1 MASPRALRVLNT
13 RAGWPAGAREA
24 ATGAEE
30 VAAFDDAGAGDAR
43 HLGSSHP
50 ISMLLDAPDEALN
63 VPIASAR
70 GGGKM
75 LAVGTKPSTPEPSSS
90 RRVRLARNWRV
101 LARPKSVRFIAQ
113 AWRTLRDHSD
123 RCGVSP
129 PHRLSLSL
137 SLCLSFS
144 RLVRRPPSQRAAV
157 LARCLPLMARA
168 CEASNLEQAL
178 ERYASPWLLA

>member
-1 MASPRALRVLNT
+1 VTA
-13 RAGWPAGAREA
+13 EA
-24 ATGAEE
+24 ATGDVE

-101 LARPKSVRFIAQ
+101 LARPKSVRFTAQ
-113 AWRTLRDHSD
+113 AW
-123 RCGVSP
+123 P
-129 PHRLSLSL
+129 Y
-137 SLCLSFS
+137 
-144 RLVRRPPSQRAAV
+144 AA
-157 LARCLPLMARA
+157 R
-168 CEASNLEQAL
+168 S
-178 ERYASPWLLA
+178 